1 MQKKLT
7 AGEYEILKSMQ
18 EHFETAR
25 VGYVRGFTSDQQ
37 KQLRGV
43 HNAHF
48 DTFVGT
54 NPTLCGECVVT
65 MLRDLLPLFD
75 SYTPAEAVTEQQK
88 QPKKDQKKSKK

>member
-7 AGEYEILKSMQ
+7 AGEYEILQGMQ

-75 SYTPAEAVTEQQK
+75 SYTPAEAEAE